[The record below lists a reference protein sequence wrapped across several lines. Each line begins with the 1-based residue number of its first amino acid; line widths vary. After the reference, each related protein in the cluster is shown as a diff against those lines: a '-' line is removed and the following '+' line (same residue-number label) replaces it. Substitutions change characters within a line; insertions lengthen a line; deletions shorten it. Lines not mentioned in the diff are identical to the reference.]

1 MGDLRSKA
9 ALYDALSEAAK
20 AMASG
25 RRAELIDV
33 LAQGERSVEELAAEI
48 GQTVAN
54 TSQHLRRLLRAGLVE
69 SRRDGTRSYY
79 SLSGPVVNDLWRIM
93 RETAQRHVAGIERL
107 AAAYV
112 GDRTELRTISREEL
126 RMRLREGDL
135 LVVDVRP
142 GAEYVAGHIRGA
154 ISIPVHDLPSRL
166 GQLPEGLD
174 VVAYCRGPYCVFA
187 DDAVRFLAEQ
197 GFRAARLED
206 GFPEWAEAR
215 LPVAQG
221 DSALA

>member
-1 MGDLRSKA
+1 
-9 ALYDALSEAAK
+9 
-20 AMASG
+20 
-25 RRAELIDV
+25 
-33 LAQGERSVEELAAEI
+33 
-48 GQTVAN
+48 
-54 TSQHLRRLLRAGLVE
+54 
-69 SRRDGTRSYY
+69 
-79 SLSGPVVNDLWRIM
+79 
-93 RETAQRHVAGIERL
+93 
-107 AAAYV
+107 
-112 GDRTELRTISREEL
+112 
-126 RMRLREGDL
+126 MRLREGDL

-154 ISIPVHDLPSRL
+154 ISIPVLDLPSRL